1 MIPPARR
8 PAPIVVAN
16 KSCRLLLATLL
27 IVAATS
33 TAAEV
38 EEIRLPLLHAPVE
51 VRTDRWGVDHIY
63 AENEHDLFFAQ
74 GYRAAR
80 SRLFQFELWRRQATG
95 TVAEILGPRAVE
107 RDMGARLLRFRGD
120 LQQEFSHYHPRGE
133 QIIEAFVEGVNAW
146 VDQVNDRPELLPL
159 EFRVLG
165 LKPQRWTVDVVISRH
180 QGLVNNVT
188 QELDLGRAVALLGPE
203 RVKEIE
209 WFHPGEPDL
218 TLDEKIDPELLKEN
232 LLKLYRAGR
241 SPVEFTVD
249 DVLPEFRAAKNK
261 DQAATGWLPP
271 RRSPADALLAPAG
284 YDERDIGS
292 NNWVVSGART
302 ESGAPIMANDPHRV
316 VQAPSLRYFVHLS
329 APGWNVIGGGEPT
342 LPGCSIGHNEYGA
355 WGLTIY
361 RIDAEDLRIYE
372 LNPDNPLEYRYGR
385 GWERMSV
392 VRETIPVK
400 GQDAIDVELKF
411 TRHGPVLYHDA
422 ERGAAV
428 ALQAGWLDVGAAPY
442 LASLRMNGARTWED
456 FRDACSYSRLP
467 GLNMVWADRSGN
479 IGWQTVGVAP
489 LRRHGNGLVPT
500 PGDGRYDWDGYLP
513 IKALPNVANPVQGF
527 WNTSNENKITA
538 DHESRHAVG
547 WNWADPY
554 RGARVH
560 EVLASGR
567 RLNMMDM
574 MRLQQDELSIPA
586 RTLVP
591 LLRDL
596 EPDGIVVNEAISRL
610 RDWDFVLDRDSVQ
623 AGIYV
628 AWERRL
634 ADSLAELMVPEA
646 ARPYFGSLSMKRM
659 IDWLLSPDNRLG
671 DDPLA
676 GRDRLLLT
684 SLTEAVERLTEKF
697 GPNMNDWRYG
707 QTDYKHV
714 LLRHPLSPVVN
725 DALREKLEVGPLP
738 RGGSGYTV
746 NNTGGSDNQP
756 TGATF
761 RIIVDTA
768 DWDLAMGTNSPGQS
782 GDPESPHYDDL
793 FEMWATGRYFP
804 LLYSRGKV
812 ESVTGATAW
821 MKPGPASEP
830 HRQVR
835 FD

>member
-8 PAPIVVAN
+8 PAPFVVAN
-16 KSCRLLLATLL
+16 KSCLLMLATLL
-27 IVAATS
+27 IVAVAS

-133 QIIEAFVEGVNAW
+133 QISEAFVEGVNAW
-146 VDQVNDRPELLPL
+146 IDQVNDRPALLPL

-188 QELDLGRAVALLGPE
+188 QELELGRAVALLGPE

-261 DQAATGWLPP
+261 DRAATGLLPL

-302 ESGAPIMANDPHRV
+302 ESGSPIMANDPHRV

-342 LPGCSIGHNEYGA
+342 LPGCSIGHNEHGA

-372 LNPDNPLEYRYGR
+372 LNSDNPLEYRYGQ
-385 GWERMSV
+385 GWERMTV

-411 TRHGPVLYHDA
+411 TRHGPVLYHNA

-442 LASLRMNGARTWED
+442 LASLRMNGAGTWED

-467 GLNMVWADRSGN
+467 GLNMVWADRQGN

-489 LRRHGNGLVPT
+489 LRRRGNGLVPT

-560 EVLASGR
+560 EVLAAGR
-567 RLNMMDM
+567 KLNMMDM

-596 EPDGIVVNEAISRL
+596 QADSTTVNEAISLL
-610 RDWDFVLDRDSVQ
+610 RDWDFVLDRDSVP

-634 ADSLAELMVPEA
+634 ADSLAELMIPKA
-646 ARPYFGSLSMKRM
+646 ARPHFGSLSMKRM

-684 SLTEAVERLTEKF
+684 SLTEAIERLTEKF
-697 GPNMNDWRYG
+697 GPDMNDWRYG
-707 QTDYKHV
+707 QADYKHA

-738 RGGSGYTV
+738 RGGNGYTV

-768 DWDLAMGTNSPGQS
+768 DWDLALATNSPGQS
-782 GDPESPHYDDL
+782 GDPESPHYSDL

-812 ESVTGATAW
+812 ESATGAIAW
-821 MKPGPASEP
+821 MKPRGNDE
-830 HRQVR
+830 
-835 FD
+835 